1 MAYSQEYADQMR
13 TALLEIV
20 SHPTAGSWEC
30 EPLAAIAAI
39 TALAA
44 RALMPL
50 PAKAA
55 ESFQTATEELLAI
68 ARRIAD
74 ARERDDWN
82 DLDDAV
88 DDLIEAATVGHP
100 VSEECHGA

>member
-30 EPLAAIAAI
+30 KPLAAIAAKG
-39 TALAA
+39 
-44 RALMPL
+44 LMPL

-100 VSEECHGA
+100 GSALSAGDKS

>member
-1 MAYSQEYADQMR
+1 MDGK
-13 TALLEIV
+13 ID
-20 SHPTAGSWEC
+20 
-30 EPLAAIAAI
+30 
-39 TALAA
+39 
-44 RALMPL
+44 
-50 PAKAA
+50 
-55 ESFQTATEELLAI
+55 ELLAI
-68 ARRIAD
+68 ARRIDD